1 MSARPILLVTG
12 GAGFIGANF
21 VHHVRAVRPA
31 WDVRVLDALT
41 YAGDRR
47 RLEGAGSD
55 LIVGDIADTET
66 VQSALVGASWLVNF
80 AAETHV
86 DRSLLDAEPFL
97 RTNVTGTYRLFE
109 AARQAGV
116 AKAVHVSTDEVYGE
130 TRGAAFR
137 ETDPPAPRNPYSA
150 TKAAGDLMVLACWQT
165 HRFPVCITRGVN
177 TIGPWQHPEKAV
189 PLFTINAMR
198 GQPLPL
204 YGRGEQQRDR
214 LYVEDHAS
222 AILAVL
228 ERGEPG
234 EIYNVAA
241 GNNRDN
247 LSVARRICE
256 HIGAPQDLI
265 HFVEDRAG
273 HDWNYAL
280 DSSKLQSLGWSRRYD
295 FAAAMDATVDWYLEA
310 QDWWA
315 PILDGEFQAYY
326 QRQYGER
333 LAGAEAFRG

>member
-1 MSARPILLVTG
+1 M
-12 GAGFIGANF
+12 
-21 VHHVRAVRPA
+21 
-31 WDVRVLDALT
+31 
-41 YAGDRR
+41 
-47 RLEGAGSD
+47 
-55 LIVGDIADTET
+55 
-66 VQSALVGASWLVNF
+66 
-80 AAETHV
+80 

-116 AKAVHVSTDEVYGE
+116 TRAVHVSTDEVYGE
-130 TRGAAFR
+130 TRGAAFT

-150 TKAAGDLMVLACWQT
+150 TKAAGDLMVLAAWQT

-222 AILAVL
+222 AILTVL
-228 ERGEPG
+228 QRGEPG
-234 EIYNVAA
+234 EVYNVAA

-256 HIGAPQDLI
+256 RVGAPQDLI
-265 HFVEDRAG
+265 HFVEDRTG

-280 DSSKLQSLGWSRRYD
+280 DSAKLRALGWSPRYD
-295 FAAAMDATVDWYLEA
+295 FGAAMDATVDWYLEA

-315 PILDGEFQAYY
+315 PIVDGDFQAYY
-326 QRQYGER
+326 ERQYAQR

>member
-1 MSARPILLVTG
+1 MRAALDDVT
-12 GAGFIGANF
+12 
-21 VHHVRAVRPA
+21 
-31 WDVRVLDALT
+31 
-41 YAGDRR
+41 
-47 RLEGAGSD
+47 
-55 LIVGDIADTET
+55 
-66 VQSALVGASWLVNF
+66 WLVNF

-130 TRGAAFR
+130 TRGAAFV

-150 TKAAGDLMVLACWQT
+150 SKAAGELMVLASWQT
-165 HRFPVCITRGVN
+165 HQFPVCITRGVN

-214 LYVEDHAS
+214 LHVEDHAS
-222 AILAVL
+222 AILTVL

-234 EIYNVAA
+234 EVYNVAA
-241 GNNRDN
+241 DNNRDN
-247 LSVARRICE
+247 LTVARRICE
-256 HIGAPQDLI
+256 RAGASQDLI
-265 HFVEDRAG
+265 HFVEDRTG

-280 DSSKLQSLGWSRRYD
+280 DSSKLQALGWSRRYD
-295 FAAAMDATVDWYLEA
+295 FQAALDATVDWYLKA

-315 PILDGEFQAYY
+315 PIGGRRVPGLLREAIRGAA
-326 QRQYGER
+326 GWCGGLPR
-333 LAGAEAFRG
+333 LAQPGCPDTPGARPGDGCAGMSRPASCF

>member
-1 MSARPILLVTG
+1 MSAHPILLVAG

-21 VHHVRAVRPA
+21 VHHVRAVRPE

-47 RLEGAGSD
+47 RLEGAGCD

-66 VQSALVGASWLVNF
+66 VQSALDGVTWLVNF

-109 AARQAGV
+109 AARLVGV
-116 AKAVHVSTDEVYGE
+116 VKAVHVSTDEVYGE
-130 TRGAAFR
+130 TRGAAFV

-150 TKAAGDLMVLACWQT
+150 SKAAGELMVLASWRT
-165 HRFPVCITRGVN
+165 HQFPVCITRGVN

-214 LYVEDHAS
+214 LHVDDHAS
-222 AILAVL
+222 AILTVL

-234 EIYNVAA
+234 EVYNVAA
-241 GNNRDN
+241 DNNRDN
-247 LSVARRICE
+247 LTVARRICE
-256 HIGAPQDLI
+256 RAGAPQDLI
-265 HFVEDRAG
+265 HFVEDRTG

-280 DSSKLQSLGWSRRYD
+280 DSAKLQSLGWSRRHD
-295 FAAAMDATVDWYLEA
+295 FAAALDATVDWYLEA
-310 QDWWA
+310 RDWWA
-315 PILDGEFQAYY
+315 PIVDGEFQAYY
-326 QRQYGER
+326 ARQYAER